1 MAYVFDTEDFMFR
14 KRRKKKPLYQ
24 NGSCNGASNGSSSR
38 VKRIPEVYSH
48 LMCRCRKLV
57 IEAITGWTFLSK
69 LKPEGTERTCEHV
82 AANSLFQPGRL
93 QPSTSI
99 TTAEY
104 YDPVATSLYLQL
116 ALH

>member
-1 MAYVFDTEDFMFR
+1 MGRAMELLMALLVE
-14 KRRKKKPLYQ
+14 L
-24 NGSCNGASNGSSSR
+24 NGYPRCCLVDDKHLGCSN
-38 VKRIPEVYSH
+38 KA
-48 LMCRCRKLV
+48 RCRKLV
-57 IEAITGWTFLSK
+57 IEAITGWTFLYLSK